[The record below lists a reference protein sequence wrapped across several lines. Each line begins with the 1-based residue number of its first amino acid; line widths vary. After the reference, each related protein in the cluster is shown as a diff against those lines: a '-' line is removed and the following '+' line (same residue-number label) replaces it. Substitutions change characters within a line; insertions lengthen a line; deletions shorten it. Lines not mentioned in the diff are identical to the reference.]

1 MDPII
6 DINLLRTF
14 TTLDLSQKAEKG
26 MRRGE
31 GGGGG
36 LVLVP
41 AAQRDRHYG
50 VDGAAT
56 APLCCTFS
64 SDTSAIRQLI
74 RSYLMRECPFSSAW
88 RRLGGHAPEVGLRV
102 PRRGVA
108 ETPSLPAAAQLR
120 HLR

>member
-41 AAQRDRHYG
+41 TEG
-50 VDGAAT
+50 
-56 APLCCTFS
+56 P
-64 SDTSAIRQLI
+64 
-74 RSYLMRECPFSSAW
+74 
-88 RRLGGHAPEVGLRV
+88 
-102 PRRGVA
+102 
-108 ETPSLPAAAQLR
+108 
-120 HLR
+120 